1 MFPTFVH
8 HPSNLA
14 NFHSSLFQKAF
25 FHPRLLPPPLFT
37 LLGWALRA
45 LWNISFDFDIPLAF
59 CKWQIQLQD
68 IILQSL
74 EFYCQAKYAFW
85 DNHAKQV
92 NKFLE
97 LVGFEHKNSLLLIFG
112 CAHSNS
118 SSYFQQGFFQN
129 FQKRKCE
136 ERHFTSMHPWKL
148 FMIPTNI
155 KINRKGFPHKS
166 ASNSNAHCSMLY
178 SISIHMGAHCLFYFC
193 QERRRKEV
201 TNFCCK
207 NNNRRNLQEKSNQC
221 YGLESYSNCLQ
232 LFSDQ
237 FLWITQMKKEPNRLI
252 MDGV

>member
-1 MFPTFVH
+1 MFWTIE
-8 HPSNLA
+8 SKEKL
-14 NFHSSLFQKAF
+14 
-25 FHPRLLPPPLFT
+25 
-37 LLGWALRA
+37 
-45 LWNISFDFDIPLAF
+45 
-59 CKWQIQLQD
+59 
-68 IILQSL
+68 
-74 EFYCQAKYAFW
+74 
-85 DNHAKQV
+85 
-92 NKFLE
+92 
-97 LVGFEHKNSLLLIFG
+97 LLLIFG

-207 NNNRRNLQEKSNQC
+207 NNNRRNLQESMLPARVIQQLLTNIFWSVSVNHTNDKKNPSLLWMESRH
-221 YGLESYSNCLQ
+221 GLTFE
-232 LFSDQ
+232 
-237 FLWITQMKKEPNRLI
+237 KKEL
-252 MDGV
+252 